1 MNICIYMYLFM
12 CLNVEIFK
20 TFTMLQFNIYVIN
33 FLLVFTYLFIYLFVY
48 RFVFAHFFVISMHVC
63 LCVMSYLVKPEYRA
77 PV

>member
-33 FLLVFTYLFIYLFVY
+33 FLLVFTYLFIYLF
-48 RFVFAHFFVISMHVC
+48 ID
-63 LCVMSYLVKPEYRA
+63 SYLHTFLL
-77 PV
+77 